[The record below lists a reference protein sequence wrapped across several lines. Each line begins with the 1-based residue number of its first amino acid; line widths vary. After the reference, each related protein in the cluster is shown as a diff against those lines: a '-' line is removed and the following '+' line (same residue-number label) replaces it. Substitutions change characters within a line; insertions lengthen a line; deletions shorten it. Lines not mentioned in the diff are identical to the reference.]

1 MPKKAKNSAIPDALK
16 HFDSL
21 PDSAHVRL
29 PVVQG
34 LYGCSVSGV
43 WRAARKGIIPKP
55 YKVGERCS
63 AWNVGE
69 LRRDLASKGVRN
81 EGG

>member
-1 MPKKAKNSAIPDALK
+1 MSAQSIPPALQ

-34 LYGCSVSGV
+34 LFNCSRSTV
-43 WRAARKGIIPKP
+43 WRMSAR
-55 YKVGERCS
+55 GELPEPRKLS
-63 AWNVGE
+63 GRVTAWNVGE
-69 LRRDLASKGVRN
+69 LRRVLSRKGI
-81 EGG
+81 